1 MKIEGGLL
9 INMSLELATYFKD
22 HPADLP
28 PVVDLNS
35 LEVRTSSYLIEHI
48 ENYAKKPYTDKFL
61 WRVVFPNSK
70 NPGFE
75 YYYFVDYTAIHM
87 VKHEIVSAKLVY
99 EKHEPSTAWYLA
111 N

>member
-9 INMSLELATYFKD
+9 INMISELTTYFKE

-28 PVVDLNS
+28 PAVALDS
-35 LEVRTSSYLIEHI
+35 LDVRCSSYLIEHI
-48 ENYAKKPYTDKFL
+48 ENYTKKPYNDKFL
-61 WRVVFPNSK
+61 WRVVFPGSK

-75 YYYFVDYTAIHM
+75 YFYFIDYRAVHM
-87 VKHEIVSAKLVY
+87 GKHGIVSAKLVY